1 MKFIN
6 KVIPRRIQKFLRI
19 YFYDKSEFGFR
30 GDNVSISH
38 DTVIS
43 NTKNVYLYGN
53 NGLQQAVLLTTNAKF
68 IMKKNSGASF
78 GLKVSTGNHARII
91 GIPYRCITEAT
102 KPIGL
107 DHDVIIEED
116 VWIGMNVTILSGVTI
131 GRGATV
137 AAGAIVNKS
146 IPPYSI
152 CGGVPAKFI
161 KFYWTIDQILEHEEK
176 LYDEKERFTREE
188 LESLFNSNRK

>member
-6 KVIPRRIQKFLRI
+6 KVIPRRIQKLLRI

-68 IMKKNSGASF
+68 IMKRIPARLLA
-78 GLKVSTGNHARII
+78 LK
-91 GIPYRCITEAT
+91 Y
-102 KPIGL
+102 L
-107 DHDVIIEED
+107 QVI
-116 VWIGMNVTILSGVTI
+116 M
-131 GRGATV
+131 
-137 AAGAIVNKS
+137 
-146 IPPYSI
+146 
-152 CGGVPAKFI
+152 PA
-161 KFYWTIDQILEHEEK
+161 
-176 LYDEKERFTREE
+176 
-188 LESLFNSNRK
+188 